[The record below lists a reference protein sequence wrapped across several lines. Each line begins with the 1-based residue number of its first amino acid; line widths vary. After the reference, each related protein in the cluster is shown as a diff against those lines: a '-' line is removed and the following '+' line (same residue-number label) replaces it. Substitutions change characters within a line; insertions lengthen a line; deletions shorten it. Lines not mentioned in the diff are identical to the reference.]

1 MIHEILCITYSRSE
15 SIHGVYLFS
24 SMQPIAKK
32 AKMNRY
38 TIHESQYRLSTSFA
52 YPTSKP
58 CTAELT
64 EVVFNVEGIQ
74 NHFVWGKKGGLVFLL
89 SVFVVN

>member
-1 MIHEILCITYSRSE
+1 MID
-15 SIHGVYLFS
+15 
-24 SMQPIAKK
+24 SMQPIAEK

-58 CTAELT
+58 CTAKLT

-74 NHFVWGKKGGLVFLL
+74 NHFVWGEEGRACLSSPCLCSQLGLR
-89 SVFVVN
+89 